1 MKTIKISEN
10 ITFLRKQAGITQE
23 DLANKLNVSN
33 QAVSKW
39 EAGKC
44 CPDIELLPV
53 LASLFEIS
61 IDKLLLGECSVKE
74 KTCTETNDTLLLQ
87 AIKLAQKEGQIYTS
101 LLQRHLNIGYHQAK
115 KLIDDMCKCGY
126 ITQDINSDSYMY
138 KSNIG

>member
-1 MKTIKISEN
+1 MGTIKISEN

-44 CPDIELLPV
+44 CPDIELLPE

-74 KTCTETNDTLLLQ
+74 KTCTEANDTLVLQ
-87 AIKLAQKEGQIYTS
+87 AIELAQKEGEIYTA
-101 LLQRHLNIGYHQAK
+101 LLQRHLNIGYHQDK

-126 ITQDINSDSYMY
+126 IKHDINSDFYMY
-138 KSNIG
+138 KSNVE

>member
-1 MKTIKISEN
+1 MGTIKISEN

-44 CPDIELLPV
+44 CPDIELLPE

-74 KTCTETNDTLLLQ
+74 KTCTEANDTLVLQ
-87 AIKLAQKEGQIYTS
+87 AIELAQKEGEVYTA
-101 LLQRHLNIGYHQAK
+101 LLQRHLNIGYHQDK

-126 ITQDINSDSYMY
+126 IKHDINSDFYMY
-138 KSNIG
+138 KSNVE

>member
-1 MKTIKISEN
+1 MGTIKISEN

-44 CPDIELLPV
+44 CPDIELLPE

-74 KTCTETNDTLLLQ
+74 KTCTEANDALVLQ
-87 AIKLAQKEGQIYTS
+87 AIELAQKEGEIYTA

-138 KSNIG
+138 KSNIE